1 MTLPGAREASMAYS
15 YSCRNFPGMEACAG
29 SFTAE
34 TESELWKHI
43 ELHAR
48 EAHQEDPAKWS
59 AGDRNGVKAI
69 IRSG

>member
-1 MTLPGAREASMAYS
+1 MPYAYR
-15 YSCRNFPGMEACAG
+15 CKDFPGMEKCPA

-34 TESELWKHI
+34 SEPELWKHI

-59 AGDRNGVKAI
+59 ADDRKGVKAI
-69 IRSG
+69 IRRT